1 MAATPI
7 TEGSKAFLAELNAE
21 MVRLAYNQ
29 LPVALLG
36 TVINA
41 LFVGYALWGEVPASH
56 IVAWV
61 ASIFLLSLGRYWVLM
76 RYRKSAPNSA
86 MAEVWG
92 QRFRWGAVLSGMT
105 WGALSVGLF
114 PVHSQAHQMLLG
126 FVLGGMA
133 GGALATLTALPRAY
147 LLYMLPTIAPFIV
160 RMLTFGDG
168 LYFFMGMMV
177 IIFIALMW
185 VASNRIHA
193 TLRESLLFRFE
204 NRQLVDDL
212 NSAKNGLEVI
222 NRQLQDEIT
231 ERRSVEETVRQ
242 SQQRLALHAQQ
253 TPLAAIEWDTGFR
266 VIFWNPAA
274 ERIFGFSRDE
284 ALGRHATELIL
295 PGSARAAVEQVW
307 QELLM
312 QQGGTRNTNAN
323 ITKDGRT
330 ITCEWYNTR
339 LVDENNVVIG
349 VASLAQ
355 DISNRVETERALKEL
370 NDTLEQRVADAL
382 AKNREKDLLL
392 IQQSRLAA
400 MGEMVGNIAHQWR
413 QPLNAL
419 ALVLANI
426 KDAFQFNE
434 LDELFLDGA
443 TRDGRRLIDQMSG
456 TIDDFRNFFRPN
468 REISYFNTG
477 TMVDDSVNLVQSSFD
492 HQKIEICH
500 KFIPEIRVEGYP
512 NELSQVLLNLLS
524 NAKEAIRQNG
534 VANGRV
540 EIKVFSRNGQCVFEV
555 SDNGGGIPGDILPK
569 VFDPYFTTKTT
580 GSGIGLYMSKMILE
594 NMGGTIDVKNGPA
607 GAVFTLTV
615 PLTVKNS

>member
-1 MAATPI
+1 MAANPK
-7 TEGSKAFLAELNAE
+7 GSLPFSAELNAE
-21 MVRLAYNQ
+21 LVRLSYTQ

-41 LFVGYALWGEVPASH
+41 LFVGYAFWGEVSSPR

-61 ASIFLLSLGRYWVLM
+61 VSIYLLSMGRYLLLL
-76 RYRKSAPNSA
+76 RYRKSDQNPDA
-86 MAEVWG
+86 AEIWAR
-92 QRFRWGAVLSGMT
+92 RFLWSVAFSGLT

-114 PVHSQAHQMLLG
+114 PSHSQAHQMLLG

-147 LLYMLPTIAPFIV
+147 LLYILPAVVPFVV
-160 RMLTFGDG
+160 RILFFGDG
-168 LYFFMGMMV
+168 LYVSMGMMA
-177 IIFIALMW
+177 IIFLALMW
-185 VASNRIHA
+185 VGSNRIHA
-193 TLRESLLFRFE
+193 TLRESLRLRFE

-212 NSAKNGLEVI
+212 NSAKNGLETT
-222 NRQLQDEIT
+222 NRQLQDEIM
-231 ERRSVEETVRQ
+231 ERRSAEETVRQ
-242 SQQRLALHAQQ
+242 SQQRLALHVQQ
-253 TPLAAIEWDTGFR
+253 TPLAVIEWNTDFR

-274 ERIFGFSRDE
+274 EQIFGFSRAE
-284 ALGRHATELIL
+284 AMGRHATELIL
-295 PGSARAAVEQVW
+295 PRNARAAVEQVW
-307 QELLM
+307 QELLT
-312 QQGGTRNTNAN
+312 QQGGTRSTNAN
-323 ITKDGRT
+323 TTKDGRL
-330 ITCEWYNTR
+330 ITCEWYNTP
-339 LVDENNVVIG
+339 LVDENKTVIG

-355 DISNRVETERALKEL
+355 DISERVKAERALKDL
-370 NDTLEQRVADAL
+370 NDTLEQRIADAL
-382 AKNREKDLLL
+382 AKNREKDLIL

-426 KDAFQFNE
+426 KDAFQFKE
-434 LDELFLDGA
+434 LDEHFLDGA

-468 REISYFNTG
+468 REISLFNASKV
-477 TMVDDSVNLVQSSFD
+477 VDDSVSLIQSSFD
-492 HQKIEICH
+492 HQKIEIRYET
-500 KFIPEIRVEGYP
+500 IPEIKVEGYP

-534 VANGRV
+534 VANGWV
-540 EIKVFSRNGQCVFEV
+540 AIKAFTRSGQCVFEV
-555 SDNGGGIPGDILPK
+555 SDNGGGIPDGILQK

-594 NMGGTIDVKNGPA
+594 NMGGTIHVKNGPA
-607 GAVFTLTV
+607 GAVFTLV
-615 PLTVKNS
+615 IPLTAKLPL